1 MYSSIIPQVR
11 HKLLLSN
18 SFRTCLTSKMAS
30 SSKSS
35 AGSASE
41 KAPEGNEVMGAQ
53 VIAEALKK
61 QPQASYAASAIGY
74 LTGKPAVCLTVSGPG
89 LVHALGGMA
98 NAQVNKW
105 PMIVLAGSSDQPLES
120 MGAFQEFPQV
130 EAARLYSKYAARI
143 SSLER
148 VPFFVEKAIRSSI
161 YSPSGVS
168 YLDIPGDIVTSSIN
182 TNQVEQVK
190 TLKKPPK
197 PAASVES
204 LGEFF
209 NLLKQSQKPLVIVGK
224 GCSYGFAEEQAK
236 QFIEQFNLPFLATPM
251 GKGTLD
257 DRHPLS
263 VGAARSTALQEA
275 DCIILLGARLN
286 WMLHFG
292 KQPRFNPNV
301 KIIQIE
307 NDTNELHNNV
317 QSELAIQAD
326 LKTVLKQLNENETKW
341 KYDAA
346 TQWWSLLRKKLI
358 SNKQRSD
365 ALIHSKESSMLNYYA
380 AFDAIQSIIPKD
392 AIIVSEGANTMDIG
406 RTMLLNSKA
415 RHRLDAGTFGTMGV
429 GPGFAVAAAIYC
441 QDHEPEK
448 RVICVEGDS
457 AFGFSGLEFETAAR
471 YSLPIVFI
479 IINNGGIYTG
489 VDSDSFQEM
498 AKKDSTLN
506 LPPTSLTQA
515 NYERIAGAFG
525 CQGYLACSIEEV
537 KKSVQSALA
546 EKTRPS
552 IINVI
557 IDPSSG
563 RVQQNFRKRVFHP
576 LISRC
581 VANKK
586 DEQQTSLL
594 HEQNKKTETPVRN
607 EDFQVTGFVIDSQ
620 NYLYHYW
627 LAIISLAVAYNILL
641 IPARYSFKQL
651 DKNLRIVWIS
661 LDYSFD
667 IIYLIDIF
675 MQSRTG
681 YFSHGLFVRNHYVLS
696 RNYFTSRQF
705 YSRDLLSIIPT
716 DFLYLIPY
724 FRFISIIRC
733 NRFLRINR
741 LFEFQDLTESRT
753 RFPNAFRIL
762 CLICLTLTLI
772 HWNSCAYLL
781 ICQYLGFGTD
791 RWVLPAAAKNE
802 TVAML
807 YTYCFYWS
815 TLLLS
820 TIGDVPLPVKRIEYI
835 FVLLDFMIGILIFAT
850 IIGSLGTMISSQNQ
864 SRQQVCEKMD
874 EIKRYMK
881 FRSVN
886 RKLEQKVIKWLDY
899 LYTNRQVL
907 NEEMVLNS
915 DLSVELRKDLAIKVH
930 LESLKQVTLFHD
942 CEPNLLIELVTK
954 LKPIFFGPGDYVCR
968 KGDIGKE
975 MYIIKRGQL
984 AVVSDDGKITFVV
997 LKEGSVFGEISIL
1010 NIPGSKNGNRRTANV
1025 KSLGYS
1031 DLYTLTKEDLWLVL
1045 DNYPESLSKL
1055 IEKGKSILRKDNL
1068 LDETL
1073 TDSKRYVEQE
1083 QLLSIQNRIKKLV
1096 DTENTLNN
1104 RQTIFFDAYVESIR
1118 QFKKKLSKIEYQ
1130 CGARQPSICVPKN
1143 VPQSAP
1149 VLPFLL
1155 NQWKAN
1161 TTAKLLKFSSRQ
1173 SMDTDD

>member
-1 MYSSIIPQVR
+1 
-11 HKLLLSN
+11 
-18 SFRTCLTSKMAS
+18 
-30 SSKSS
+30 
-35 AGSASE
+35 
-41 KAPEGNEVMGAQ
+41 
-53 VIAEALKK
+53 
-61 QPQASYAASAIGY
+61 
-74 LTGKPAVCLTVSGPG
+74 
-89 LVHALGGMA
+89 
-98 NAQVNKW
+98 
-105 PMIVLAGSSDQPLES
+105 
-120 MGAFQEFPQV
+120 
-130 EAARLYSKYAARI
+130 
-143 SSLER
+143 
-148 VPFFVEKAIRSSI
+148 
-161 YSPSGVS
+161 
-168 YLDIPGDIVTSSIN
+168 
-182 TNQVEQVK
+182 
-190 TLKKPPK
+190 
-197 PAASVES
+197 
-204 LGEFF
+204 
-209 NLLKQSQKPLVIVGK
+209 
-224 GCSYGFAEEQAK
+224 
-236 QFIEQFNLPFLATPM
+236 
-251 GKGTLD
+251 
-257 DRHPLS
+257 
-263 VGAARSTALQEA
+263 
-275 DCIILLGARLN
+275 
-286 WMLHFG
+286 
-292 KQPRFNPNV
+292 
-301 KIIQIE
+301 
-307 NDTNELHNNV
+307 
-317 QSELAIQAD
+317 
-326 LKTVLKQLNENETKW
+326 
-341 KYDAA
+341 
-346 TQWWSLLRKKLI
+346 
-358 SNKQRSD
+358 
-365 ALIHSKESSMLNYYA
+365 MLNYYA

-429 GPGFAVAAAIYC
+429 GPGFAIAAAIYC

-498 AKKDSTLN
+498 AKKDAALN
-506 LPPTSLTQA
+506 LPPTSLMQA
-515 NYERIAGAFG
+515 NYERIAEAFG
-525 CQGYLACSIEEV
+525 CQGYLARSIEEV

-546 EKTRPS
+546 EKTHPS
-552 IINVI
+552 IINVL

-576 LISRC
+576 FISRC
-581 VANKK
+581 VTNKK

-594 HEQNKKTETPVRN
+594 HEQNKKAETPVRN

-675 MQSRTG
+675 VQSRTG

-753 RFPNAFRIL
+753 RFPNAFRIW

-791 RWVLPAAAKNE
+791 RWVLPATAKNE

-835 FVLLDFMIGILIFAT
+835 FVLFDFMIGILIFAT

-954 LKPIFFGPGDYVCR
+954 LKPIFFGPGDYVCQ

-1068 LDETL
+1068 LDEML
-1073 TDSKRYVEQE
+1073 TDSKRHVEQE

-1096 DTENTLNN
+1096 DTEKALND
-1104 RQTIFFDAYVESIR
+1104 RKTIFFNTYVDSIR
-1118 QFKKKLSKIEYQ
+1118 QFKKELSKIEYQ
-1130 CGARQPSICVPKN
+1130 YGVRQPNVYVSKN
-1143 VPQSAP
+1143 VPQSAM
-1149 VLPFLL
+1149 PFFL

-1161 TTAKLLKFSSRQ
+1161 TTAKLLKFSSMQ
-1173 SMDTDD
+1173 SMDMDD